1 MKKAP
6 IAIAL
11 VLVFGLFAAALS
23 LTPAVA
29 QNLTTDTTGNATTG
43 NLTDTGS
50 ATTTDNETAVAEGET
65 FSASGSIAS
74 LIFDMGEVTTISE
87 VQNETTTADN
97 ETGMMTGNET
107 GNTTTSS
114 EDNMT
119 LTMPQIV
126 IGEDNA
132 TGGDNATGLTD
143 NMTSTTNET
152 ETAEEEEI
160 EPPYVLAGDWNL
172 DFEDGNVSD
181 FAANFTMVHVDG
193 TGRHTHE
200 LSNFVSSNSTTVD
213 ISGEGTSFIF
223 GTVDVATDG
232 EPKWTGA
239 DALIIIEQNNV
250 ISISLASEDTEDH
263 FGGQPIYGI
272 VDSMTDEDG
281 NELIEGGT
289 APAGNVTGG
298 AMDGNE
304 TGGNETDGGFLGN
317 LTEGI
322 GNLTGGQ

>member
-1 MKKAP
+1 
-6 IAIAL
+6 
-11 VLVFGLFAAALS
+11 
-23 LTPAVA
+23 
-29 QNLTTDTTGNATTG
+29 
-43 NLTDTGS
+43 
-50 ATTTDNETAVAEGET
+50 
-65 FSASGSIAS
+65 
-74 LIFDMGEVTTISE
+74 MGEVTTTSE
-87 VQNETTTADN
+87 AQNETTTTDN

-119 LTMPQIV
+119 LTLPQIV
-126 IGEDNA
+126 IGGDNA
-132 TGGDNATGLTD
+132 TGVDDATGLTD
-143 NMTSTTNET
+143 NMTGTDNMMSTMNET
-152 ETAEEEEI
+152 ETAEEI

-223 GTVDVATDG
+223 GTADVATDG
-232 EPKWTGA
+232 EPKWTGV

-263 FGGQPIYGI
+263 FGAKPIYGI
-272 VDSMTDEDG
+272 VDSMTDEDD

-304 TGGNETDGGFLGN
+304 IDGNETDGGFLGN